1 MQTFKQ
7 VDKTTIKLDGITYKG
22 YTLGE
27 LPTSFGF
34 TYDEEQDKD
43 GITSWFNYKGLT
55 YVAK

>member
-1 MQTFKQ
+1 MRTFKQ
-7 VDKTTIKLDGITYKG
+7 VDKTTIKLDGVTYKG
-22 YTLGE
+22 YTLSE
-27 LPTSFGF
+27 LPASFGF

>member
-27 LPTSFGF
+27 LPTNFGF
-34 TYDEEQDKD
+34 NYDEEQDKD

>member
-27 LPTSFGF
+27 LPTNFGF
-34 TYDEEQDKD
+34 NYDEEQDKD
-43 GITSWFNYKGLT
+43 GITSWFNHKGLT

>member
-1 MQTFKQ
+1 MRTFKQ

-27 LPTSFGF
+27 LPKSFGF

-43 GITSWFNYKGLT
+43 GITSWFNHKGLT

>member
-7 VDKTTIKLDGITYKG
+7 VDKTTIKLGDVAYKG
-22 YTLGE
+22 YTIGE
-27 LPTSFGF
+27 LPATFGF
-34 TYDEEQDKD
+34 TYNEEKEQD